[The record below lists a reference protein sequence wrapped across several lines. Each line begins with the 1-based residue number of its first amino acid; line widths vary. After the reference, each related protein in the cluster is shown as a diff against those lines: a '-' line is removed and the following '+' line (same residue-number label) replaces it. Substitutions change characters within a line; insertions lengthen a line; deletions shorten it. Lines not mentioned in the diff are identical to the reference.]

1 MRRFQA
7 AALFRG
13 FTLVELMGVV
23 AVAAIIAALAIP
35 AFTGM
40 IEMQR
45 LRGIQAQLVTDMQF
59 ARSEAISRNTVV
71 RVAFRNT
78 ENLSCYTMYTAPF
91 VQGAQGSCDCTRGPG
106 NACAGMVDRTEVRTV
121 QVPAR
126 SAVTVRPLGPPEQF
140 RRSFGYD
147 PATGGL
153 LSNPNDA
160 GPTAIDDFRIDAFLD
175 SERTLR
181 TWIERSGRP
190 MVCKPPLS
198 TMQEAE
204 CPAFEP

>member
-1 MRRFQA
+1 MPRLHPVA
-7 AALFRG
+7 SFRG
-13 FTLVELMGVV
+13 FTLVELMAVV
-23 AVAAIIAALAIP
+23 AVVAVIATLSIP
-35 AFTGM
+35 AFTRM

-59 ARSEAISRNTVV
+59 ARSEAISRNTIV

-78 ENLSCYTMYTAPF
+78 EALSCYTMYTAPF
-91 VQGAQGSCDCTRGPG
+91 VQGAQGPCDCTRGAG

-126 SAVTVRPLGPPEQF
+126 TAVTVRPLGPPDQF
-140 RRSFGYD
+140 RRAFGYD

-153 LSNPNDA
+153 LSNPNDV

-175 SERTLR
+175 TERKLR

-190 MVCKPPLS
+190 MVCKPAQS
-198 TMQEAE
+198 TMPEE
-204 CPAFEP
+204 ICPAFVP